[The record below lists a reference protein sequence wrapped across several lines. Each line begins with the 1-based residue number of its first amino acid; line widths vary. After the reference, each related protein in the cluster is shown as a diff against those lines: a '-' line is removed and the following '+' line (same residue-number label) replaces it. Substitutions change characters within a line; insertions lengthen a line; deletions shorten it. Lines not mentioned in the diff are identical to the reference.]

1 MEGTMRVTVRC
12 RHRSL
17 TRRITSG
24 MMLPRRRSA
33 SSPNRSRTCGQFV
46 GGLWAG
52 RGDRYT
58 QRRPQPR
65 ALFPPVA
72 KIGCVRLRDLPP
84 EGLKQLITSECGVP
98 RKRRIYGLDDEQRTE
113 LRFDDKGL

>member
-1 MEGTMRVTVRC
+1 MAEDGHQQTARPPEQPGEIEAESE
-12 RHRSL
+12 HL
-17 TRRITSG
+17 GDAGQRI
-24 MMLPRRRSA
+24 
-33 SSPNRSRTCGQFV
+33 
-46 GGLWAG
+46 AG
-52 RGDRYT
+52 V

-84 EGLKQLITSECGVP
+84 EGLKQLRTIECCLP
-98 RKRRIYGLDDEQRTE
+98 LKRRIDGLYDAQRTE